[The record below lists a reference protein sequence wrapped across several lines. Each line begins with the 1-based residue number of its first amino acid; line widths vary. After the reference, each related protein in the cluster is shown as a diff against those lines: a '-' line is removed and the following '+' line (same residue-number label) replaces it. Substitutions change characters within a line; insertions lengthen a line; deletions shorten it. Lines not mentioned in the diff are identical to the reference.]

1 MMNKQKKTIDLD
13 RLAAESRTDSHG
25 TLQVDRSAQN
35 ERLQRLMNNV
45 GKTVILPTSFLTI
58 RDNIR
63 QILDTSSPEFR
74 QLVESIRK
82 HGVKQN
88 LIGDLRVDD
97 DGQWQVICVA
107 GQRRLLAAR
116 EV

>member
-13 RLAAESRTDSHG
+13 KFAAESRTDSEG
-25 TLQVDRSAQN
+25 VSQGDRAAQN
-35 ERLQRLMNNV
+35 DRLQRLLNNI

-74 QLVESIRK
+74 QLVDSIRK

-88 LIGDLRVDD
+88 LIGDLRVGE
-97 DGQWQVICVA
+97 DGRWQVICVA
-107 GQRRLLAAR
+107 GQR
-116 EV
+116 